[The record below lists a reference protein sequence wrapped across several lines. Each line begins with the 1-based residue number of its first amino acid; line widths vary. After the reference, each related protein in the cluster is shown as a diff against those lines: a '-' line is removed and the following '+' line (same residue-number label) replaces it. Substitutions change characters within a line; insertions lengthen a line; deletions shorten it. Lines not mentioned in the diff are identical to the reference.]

1 MAAPSGPK
9 IPKIG
14 NGGLSPAA
22 KERRR
27 KEALP
32 GSGVGRTRTSISQNP
47 PPPKGGSRS
56 AGANKA
62 AQRKA
67 R

>member
-1 MAAPSGPK
+1 MG
-9 IPKIG
+9 IG

-32 GSGVGRTRTSISQNP
+32 GSGVGRTRTSISKNP
-47 PPPKGGSRS
+47 PAPRGGSKS
-56 AGANKA
+56 AGQIKA
-62 AQRKA
+62 MQRKA

>member
-1 MAAPSGPK
+1 MATPR
-9 IPKIG
+9 IKIG

-27 KEALP
+27 KQELP
-32 GSGVGRTRTSISQNP
+32 GSGVGRSRTSQSQNP
-47 PPPKGGSRS
+47 PPARGASKS
-56 AGANKA
+56 AGAIKA

>member
-1 MAAPSGPK
+1 MAAKSTG
-9 IPKIG
+9 IG

-22 KERRR
+22 KAKRRAQ
-27 KEALP
+27 ELP
-32 GSGVGRTRTSISQNP
+32 GSGVGRSRTSQAANP
-47 PPPKGGSRS
+47 PLPKSGSRS